1 MSRTIALHQQKVRGT
16 PRSLLILVAQFN
28 NFYQTLL
35 ILSAVILSTIGVLL
49 GLLITQQP
57 FGIVRCGI
65 GIIALAGIVVNN
77 NIVLIDTFNIL
88 RAEGLSGIT
97 HLRPTLTSS
106 VNNDHFRID
115 ADGISDEYRFSHAPN
130 QFWCAIDT
138 VVDAVSDCGRI
149 SVCNAVDFGID
160 ALFVGFGG

>member
-1 MSRTIALHQQKVRGT
+1 MSRTIDLRQQKVRGM

-65 GIIALAGIVVNN
+65 GIIALAGIVVKYC
-77 NIVLIDTFNIL
+77 
-88 RAEGLSGIT
+88 
-97 HLRPTLTSS
+97 
-106 VNNDHFRID
+106 
-115 ADGISDEYRFSHAPN
+115 AD
-130 QFWCAIDT
+130 
-138 VVDAVSDCGRI
+138 
-149 SVCNAVDFGID
+149 
-160 ALFVGFGG
+160 

>member
-57 FGIVRCGI
+57 FGIVMCGI

-106 VNNDHFRID
+106 VTHSNNDDFRINV
-115 ADGISDEYRFSHAPN
+115 DGISDEY
-130 QFWCAIDT
+130 
-138 VVDAVSDCGRI
+138 
-149 SVCNAVDFGID
+149 
-160 ALFVGFGG
+160 